1 LNIFI
6 GFIVQILWNQILD
19 ISFLPMNSFLAITI
33 PGIPDIIQAVM
44 IKYIYFDI
52 FYTELWVDKFM
63 KSIGI
68 PFAPLENDF
77 ALNLKFSENGYES
90 K

>member
-1 LNIFI
+1 M
-6 GFIVQILWNQILD
+6 LD
-19 ISFLPMNSFLAITI
+19 ISFLPMNSFLAIKI
-33 PGIPDIIQAVM
+33 PGIPKIIQAVM

-52 FYTELWVDKFM
+52 FFTELWVDKFM
-63 KSIGI
+63 EIIGI
-68 PFAPLENDF
+68 PFGPLENDF

>member
-1 LNIFI
+1 M
-6 GFIVQILWNQILD
+6 LD

-33 PGIPDIIQAVM
+33 PGIPNIIQTVM

-52 FYTELWVDKFM
+52 FYTELWIDKFIE
-63 KSIGI
+63 SIGI
-68 PFAPLENDF
+68 PFGPLENDF